1 MKEYRYYNRDL
12 KNLSRTS
19 GKGINTFAFQN
30 PRLVA
35 SVMVGTLLVGAVIWS
50 SLNKSTSNIN
60 PNDSSTSVTSEFSEP
75 IPDIAER
82 TKPTLTEPA
91 EFNSPPGQPEE
102 IASEGKRFIPLL
114 DENPQQWTKVKIK
127 SGDSL
132 YLLFKKLGASKADA
146 TLVAKSADAGLITK
160 LIPGKSIHI
169 RKDSDENVVEI
180 IYESTPLSWVHAQ
193 RQGNEFSI
201 TRHDLPQTR
210 RQQKIAAHINS
221 SLYAAAQR
229 AGISDTHIM
238 NLTEIFGWDIDFS
251 LNVKAGDSFK
261 IIFDDV
267 YVDGEKKLSGN
278 ILAAEFINNGKKYRA
293 IAHPDEAGNM
303 KYYAPDGTSMQKAF
317 LRSPVKFSR
326 ISSRFTKARF
336 HPVLK
341 KWRAHKGVDYA
352 AAHGTPVRATAN
364 GKVAHLGRK
373 GGYGKTIIIDNGSTY
388 STLYAHLSSYTRGL
402 KKGSTV
408 TQGQIIGK
416 VGSTGLASGPHLHY
430 EFRVNGKHVNP
441 LTFRQ
446 PDAKPIQAS
455 QKPAF
460 MESAAI
466 MKKELDS
473 IEVLQVASDAALDQ
487 G

>member
-12 KNLSRTS
+12 KDLRRTS
-19 GKGINTFAFQN
+19 GAGINGFAIQN
-30 PRLVA
+30 PRLIVGL
-35 SVMVGTLLVGAVIWS
+35 MVGTLLAGAVIWT
-50 SLNKSTSNIN
+50 SLNKSTSNII
-60 PNDSSTSVTSEFSEP
+60 PDKSSTPSTLEFSEP
-75 IPDIAER
+75 DPDAAGPNESALQE
-82 TKPTLTEPA
+82 PT
-91 EFNSPPGQPEE
+91 EFNLPSGQLEE
-102 IASEGKRFIPLL
+102 TAGEGKRFTPLL
-114 DENPQQWTKVKIK
+114 DKNPQLWTKVKVK

-146 TLVAKSADAGLITK
+146 TLVAKSPDAGLITK

-169 RKDSDENVVEI
+169 KKDSDENVVEI
-180 IYESTPLSWVHAQ
+180 IYENTPLSWVHAQ
-193 RQGNEFSI
+193 RQNNEFSI
-201 TRHDLPQTR
+201 SRHDLPQTR
-210 RQQKIAAHINS
+210 RQQKVATHINS

-278 ILAAEFINNGKKYRA
+278 ILAAEFINNGKTYRA

-388 STLYAHLSSYTRGL
+388 STLYAHLSSYSRGL
-402 KKGSTV
+402 KKGSAV
-408 TQGQIIGK
+408 AQGQIIGK

-446 PDAKPIQAS
+446 PDAKPIQES
-455 QKPAF
+455 QKSAF
-460 MESAAI
+460 QASAAI
-466 MKKELDS
+466 MEKELDS
-473 IEVLQVASDAALDQ
+473 IEVLQVASDSALDQ